1 MPKFVL
7 RPRFHLAAVTVIVS
21 LLAAGGATAA
31 LVQTGT
37 LVLRAD
43 GGFTPRLL
51 PRRSYAPISFQG
63 HADIESTGSGPPPA
77 LQSARIDFDRDG
89 RLTTAGLPVCPPA
102 AIEGTAPAEAR
113 QRCRAAIVGSGHVS
127 AVVTLPGERPV
138 VVSSPLTLF
147 NGPRQAGDPTILA
160 HAQTTY
166 PSPETYVV
174 VVPIERRHGAYS
186 YRATFEVPQIA
197 GGYAALT
204 HVDVKIGRRWRFRGV
219 ERSYVSARCS
229 DNVLETHGRFG
240 FADGT
245 IIAGTIFKACNVR
258 R

>member
-7 RPRFHLAAVTVIVS
+7 RPRFHLAAVAVIVS
-21 LLAAGGATAA
+21 LLAAGGAAAA

-51 PRRSYAPISFQG
+51 PRRAYAPISFQG
-63 HADIESTGSGPPPA
+63 HVDIESTGSGPPPA

-89 RLTTAGLPVCPPA
+89 RLTTAGLPACPPA
-102 AIEGTAPAEAR
+102 SVEGVAPAEAR

-127 AVVTLPGERPV
+127 AVVTLPGEGPV
-138 VVSSPLTLF
+138 EVSSPLTLF
-147 NGPRQAGDPTILA
+147 NGPREGGNPTIVA

-174 VVPIERRHGAYS
+174 IVPIRRLASGFS
-186 YRATFEVPQIA
+186 YRATFEVPKIA
-197 GGYAALT
+197 GGYGALT
-204 HVDVKIGRRWRFRGV
+204 HVDMKIGRRWRFRGA

-229 DNVLETHGRFG
+229 DNVLETRGRFG

-245 IIAGTIFKACNVR
+245 IIAGTIFKACNAR
-258 R
+258 P